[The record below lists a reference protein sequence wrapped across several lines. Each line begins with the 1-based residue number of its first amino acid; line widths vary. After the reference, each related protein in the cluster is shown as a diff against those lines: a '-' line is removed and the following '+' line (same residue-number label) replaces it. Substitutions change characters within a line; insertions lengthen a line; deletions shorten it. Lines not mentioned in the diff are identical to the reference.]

1 MRQCELKVAD
11 DKTTI
16 SWLWLQCLSYVNA
29 MVGTCWT
36 EAAATLVPKLASADG
51 EVRRKRVDDNR
62 RIYSDRESSMKLRR

>member
-1 MRQCELKVAD
+1 MIR
-11 DKTTI
+11 
-16 SWLWLQCLSYVNA
+16 LQSLGFGCSAFLYVNA